1 MVSSQRYKS
10 RYEFIHLLHYNNS
23 HHFAQFILTPSY
35 SVITVEQILESHLSL
50 SHIHTHTH
58 THTHTSC
65 YQNKNTT
72 KEQTVLSK
80 QTSVTPTHT
89 GICNM

>member
-35 SVITVEQILESHLSL
+35 SVITVEKILESHLSL
-50 SHIHTHTH
+50 SHTHTH
-58 THTHTSC
+58 THTPVVIKTKIQQKSRQS
-65 YQNKNTT
+65 YQNK
-72 KEQTVLSK
+72 QA
-80 QTSVTPTHT
+80 
-89 GICNM
+89 